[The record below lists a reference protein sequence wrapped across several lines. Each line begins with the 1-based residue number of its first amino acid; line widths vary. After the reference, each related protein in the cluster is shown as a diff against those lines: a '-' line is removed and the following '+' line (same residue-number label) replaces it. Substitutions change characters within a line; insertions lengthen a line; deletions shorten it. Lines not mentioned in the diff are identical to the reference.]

1 MLVENAMSNR
11 SESKVQLRRVASLA
25 FWTGTLPS
33 LVIAVCLVAG
43 GLTLTMALGDLDV
56 LPESPTTTR
65 AIVETVLQAQAAMM
79 AISLAVVAFI
89 VGSVQRREELED
101 PLYEWFLRRAFVRPV
116 FTLTAAL
123 TLGTGV
129 AYFLARTCGEC
140 ATPNL
145 ILFAGGSM
153 TAGVL
158 VIIGFALWGLRV
170 LRPNRYRSYK
180 RDVTV
185 DAIGSAAQAYARL
198 GRAFAD
204 GKSIDGTAEV
214 ELSQVAARAVGRII
228 DDAEMA
234 IRSARFTDFADSMVT
249 LEEALKVGIADG
261 RLDFGELD
269 QATASAFPMP
279 WPTGT
284 ELVFGLERL
293 DRLCLRERL
302 SDHSQRLHY
311 LRQTWVRYA
320 VGWGNDDALDAAL
333 ASLTREYKL
342 AESETTREG
351 MSQVAGRATS
361 LMLYSARQVRYHTS
375 YPLNQQ
381 TRRVAS
387 ISLIGAMHRYGGL
400 LLSSDDG
407 AEASKWVADLV
418 SYAVPHQ
425 QLSGSEFHEF
435 STQNEGKY
443 SVQEA
448 ALLSILALVGR
459 AIELNQGQVLD
470 RIRSQ
475 SAGGHGLASVTVE
488 LAATVLLID
497 HPPGFSQ
504 TWGTWTD
511 ERRDR
516 SDGASANLFGGG
528 GYVLVGYLWLAMQPG
543 VGDKIR
549 ELPIGDLVV
558 SERLKILWG
567 GLESS
572 LLRVDDLEGE
582 VADEAR
588 QQIVHW
594 LESGGAE

>member
-1 MLVENAMSNR
+1 M
-11 SESKVQLRRVASLA
+11 
-25 FWTGTLPS
+25 
-33 LVIAVCLVAG
+33 
-43 GLTLTMALGDLDV
+43 
-56 LPESPTTTR
+56 
-65 AIVETVLQAQAAMM
+65 
-79 AISLAVVAFI
+79 
-89 VGSVQRREELED
+89 
-101 PLYEWFLRRAFVRPV
+101 
-116 FTLTAAL
+116 
-123 TLGTGV
+123 
-129 AYFLARTCGEC
+129 
-140 ATPNL
+140 
-145 ILFAGGSM
+145 
-153 TAGVL
+153 
-158 VIIGFALWGLRV
+158 
-170 LRPNRYRSYK
+170 
-180 RDVTV
+180 
-185 DAIGSAAQAYARL
+185 
-198 GRAFAD
+198 
-204 GKSIDGTAEV
+204 
-214 ELSQVAARAVGRII
+214 
-228 DDAEMA
+228 
-234 IRSARFTDFADSMVT
+234 
-249 LEEALKVGIADG
+249 
-261 RLDFGELD
+261 
-269 QATASAFPMP
+269 
-279 WPTGT
+279 
-284 ELVFGLERL
+284 
-293 DRLCLRERL
+293 
-302 SDHSQRLHY
+302 
-311 LRQTWVRYA
+311 
-320 VGWGNDDALDAAL
+320 
-333 ASLTREYKL
+333 
-342 AESETTREG
+342 
-351 MSQVAGRATS
+351 
-361 LMLYSARQVRYHTS
+361 
-375 YPLNQQ
+375 
-381 TRRVAS
+381 
-387 ISLIGAMHRYGGL
+387 
-400 LLSSDDG
+400 SSDDG